1 MCFYVYI
8 YVYPVGGTCPLGLKY
23 DRIYNNFEPCKQYQ
37 KNIGVKYTPNG
48 YKLLK
53 LDHKLKKR
61 LVDFWELNKNLKTP
75 EPSIKEI
82 KNTVKPDNQHIT
94 NLLILYNKWNTYQ
107 HMA

>member
-1 MCFYVYI
+1 MNPIKRF
-8 YVYPVGGTCPLGLKY
+8 PVKY

-37 KNIGVKYTPNG
+37 KNIGVKYTENG
-48 YKLLK
+48 YNLLK